1 MLVQC
6 LPGMKWPDVSA
17 ALALLDDADFKT
29 VSHKVKKIKVR
40 NTETNWRLLSALKAG
55 NYLAK
60 LTQEDDIIIATT
72 RPSSMT
78 DQDGWL

>member
-1 MLVQC
+1 M
-6 LPGMKWPDVSA
+6 
-17 ALALLDDADFKT
+17 
-29 VSHKVKKIKVR
+29 SHKVKKIKVR